1 MIKYDLHSHTTH
13 SDGQLSVEQLLLR
26 AVDKNI
32 DVFAITDHDTVA
44 AIEPAQTFIESEKLP
59 LSLITGVEISTKWES
74 FEIHIV
80 ALNVDVK
87 NEALNS
93 LLLLQQNK
101 RAERAKE
108 IGRRLEKNG
117 FDGIYEQAKEL
128 AQDAQITR
136 AHYAR
141 ALIERG
147 VAKTI
152 PGVFKKYLGRAK
164 TGYVPSTWCDMQTAI
179 SAIHAAGGVAV
190 IAHPG
195 RYQMSNKWLRKLL
208 LQFKEAGG
216 DAMEV
221 AQPQQ
226 APSERQFLGELS
238 REYGLLCSQGSD
250 FHFPTSWLELGKNL
264 YLPKDCQGVW
274 QLWEGKQGDTHE

>member
-13 SDGQLSVEQLLLR
+13 SDGQLTVEELLLR
-26 AVDKNI
+26 AVEKNI
-32 DVFAITDHDTVA
+32 DVFAITDHDTIA
-44 AIEPAQTFIESEKLP
+44 AVKPAKAFIASQQLP
-59 LSLITGVEISTKWES
+59 LSLISGVEISTKWES

-80 ALNVDVK
+80 GLNIDVDNNALT
-87 NEALNS
+87 E
-93 LLLLQQNK
+93 LLSIQQQK
-101 RAERAKE
+101 RQIRAQE

-117 FDGIYEQAKEL
+117 FDGIYQQAQAL

-136 AHYAR
+136 AHFAR

-147 VAKTI
+147 VAKNF
-152 PGVFKKYLGRAK
+152 PGVFKKYLGRGK
-164 TGYVPSTWCDMQTAI
+164 TGYVPSNWCDMQTAI
-179 SAIHAAGGVAV
+179 AAIHASGGQAV
-190 IAHPG
+190 MAHPA

-208 LQFKEAGG
+208 TQFKNDGG

-226 APSERQFLGELS
+226 APTERQFLGELS
-238 REYGLLCSQGSD
+238 REYNLLCSQGSD
-250 FHFPTSWLELGKNL
+250 FHFPTTYLELGKNL

-274 QLWEGKQGDTHE
+274 QLWQAQEGI

>member
-13 SDGQLSVEQLLLR
+13 SDGQLTVEELLTR

-44 AIEPAQTFIESEKLP
+44 AIKPAQEFIKTENLP

-80 ALNVDVK
+80 GLNVDID
-87 NEALNS
+87 NFDLTS
-93 LLLLQQNK
+93 LLTQQQKK
-101 RAERAKE
+101 REVRALE
-108 IGRRLEKNG
+108 IGARLTKNG

-136 AHYAR
+136 AHFAR

-147 VAKTI
+147 VAKNF
-152 PGVFKKYLGRAK
+152 PGVFKKYLGRGK
-164 TGYVPSTWCDMQTAI
+164 TGYVPSNWCNMQTAI
-179 SAIHAAGGVAV
+179 EAIHSAGGIAV
-190 IAHPG
+190 VAHPG

-208 LQFKEAGG
+208 TEYKSVGG

-238 REYGLLCSQGSD
+238 REYDLLCSQGSD
-250 FHFPTSWLELGKNL
+250 FHFPTSYLELGKNL

-274 QLWEGKQGDTHE
+274 QAWEGQEGALT

>member
-1 MIKYDLHSHTTH
+1 LIKYDLHSHTTH
-13 SDGQLSVEQLLLR
+13 SDGQLTVEELLTR

-44 AIEPAQTFIESEKLP
+44 AIKPAQEFIKTENLP

-80 ALNVDVK
+80 GLNVDID
-87 NEALNS
+87 NFDLTS
-93 LLLLQQNK
+93 LLTQQQKK
-101 RAERAKE
+101 REVRALE
-108 IGRRLEKNG
+108 IGARLTKNG

-136 AHYAR
+136 AHFAR

-147 VAKTI
+147 VAKNF
-152 PGVFKKYLGRAK
+152 PGVFKKYLGRGK
-164 TGYVPSTWCDMQTAI
+164 TGYVPSNWCNMQTAI
-179 SAIHAAGGVAV
+179 EAIHSAGGIAV
-190 IAHPG
+190 VAHPG

-208 LQFKEAGG
+208 TEYKSVGG

-238 REYGLLCSQGSD
+238 REYDLLCSQGSD
-250 FHFPTSWLELGKNL
+250 FHFPTSYLELGKNL

-274 QLWEGKQGDTHE
+274 QAWEGQEGALT

>member
-1 MIKYDLHSHTTH
+1 
-13 SDGQLSVEQLLLR
+13 LSVEQLLLR

-164 TGYVPSTWCDMQTAI
+164 TGYVPSAWCDMQTAI

-274 QLWEGKQGDTHE
+274 QFWEGKEGDAHE

>member
-13 SDGQLSVEQLLLR
+13 SDGQLTVEELLTR

-44 AIEPAQTFIESEKLP
+44 AIKPAQEFIKTENLP

-80 ALNVDVK
+80 GLNVDID
-87 NEALNS
+87 NFDLTS
-93 LLLLQQNK
+93 LLTQQQQK
-101 RAERAKE
+101 REIRALE
-108 IGRRLEKNG
+108 IGARLTKNG

-136 AHYAR
+136 AHFAR

-147 VAKTI
+147 VAKNF
-152 PGVFKKYLGRAK
+152 PGVFKKYLGRGK
-164 TGYVPSTWCDMQTAI
+164 TGYVPSNWCNMQTAI
-179 SAIHAAGGVAV
+179 EAIHSAGGIAV
-190 IAHPG
+190 VAHPG

-208 LQFKEAGG
+208 TEYKSVGG

-238 REYGLLCSQGSD
+238 REYDLLCSQGSD
-250 FHFPTSWLELGKNL
+250 FHFPTSYLELGKNL

-274 QLWEGKQGDTHE
+274 QAWEGQEGALT

>member
-13 SDGQLSVEQLLLR
+13 SDGQLTVEELLTR

-44 AIEPAQTFIESEKLP
+44 AIKPAQEFIKTENLP

-80 ALNVDVK
+80 GLNVDID
-87 NEALNS
+87 NFDLTS
-93 LLLLQQNK
+93 LLTQQQQK
-101 RAERAKE
+101 REVRALE
-108 IGRRLEKNG
+108 IGARLTKNG

-136 AHYAR
+136 AHFAR

-147 VAKTI
+147 VAKNF
-152 PGVFKKYLGRAK
+152 PGVFKKYLGRGK
-164 TGYVPSTWCDMQTAI
+164 TGYVPSNWCNMQTAI
-179 SAIHAAGGVAV
+179 EAIHSAGGIAV
-190 IAHPG
+190 VAHPG

-208 LQFKEAGG
+208 TEYKSVGG

-238 REYGLLCSQGSD
+238 REYDLLCSQGSD
-250 FHFPTSWLELGKNL
+250 FHFPTSYLELGKNL

-274 QLWEGKQGDTHE
+274 QAWEGQEGALT